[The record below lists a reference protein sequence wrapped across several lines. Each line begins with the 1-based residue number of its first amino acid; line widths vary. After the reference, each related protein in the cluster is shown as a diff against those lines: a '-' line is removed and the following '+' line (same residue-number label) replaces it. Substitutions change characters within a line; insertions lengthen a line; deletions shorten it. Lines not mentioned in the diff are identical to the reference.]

1 MYDFLALSFLLLL
14 LGGFAFVFGR
24 SDERIAAATF
34 VCTSL
39 ASVLIEARTGLI
51 GHDGVAVSSVVV
63 DVLALAGYMV
73 VAVRSER
80 FWPLWVAGLQL
91 AMILTY
97 GFAFR
102 RIDLPP
108 ELNAEVSSFWLYP
121 IALVIVIGTSRNAR
135 RRAVEGRAIG

>member
-1 MYDFLALSFLLLL
+1 MYDFLAVSFLLLL

-108 ELNAEVSSFWLYP
+108 ELKAEVSSFWLYP
-121 IALVIVIGTSRNAR
+121 IALVIVIGTSRNAG